1 MSEKREKSFPA
12 MVASLIEDMIA
23 LVRGHIELA
32 KTEIRDAVNSVL
44 TSTVYFIVAL
54 MVGWFA
60 LLFLL
65 VACALGINAAGLP
78 LWASF
83 LIMTVVMG
91 ILIGILVWRGVRRL
105 KKMRSSRLSF
115 ESLNK
120 TAEMFRDFN

>member
-1 MSEKREKSFPA
+1 MTEKREKSFPA

-32 KTEIRDAVNSVL
+32 KTEIRDAVTSVL

-65 VACALGINAAGLP
+65 VAGALGINAAGLP

-120 TAEMFRDFN
+120 TAEMFRDLN